1 MNIRTHYGTNDIV
14 NIFTYLLLFVIWPF
28 FAFLL
33 SLFRYNKIEA
43 KIIFVL
49 FTALYGYSMIAN
61 SEDLDLYRYLHWIEN
76 FRYDVLDWSD
86 FTVMV
91 TAVNIS
97 EGVSMDIYR
106 DVMAFFVSR
115 FTSDG
120 HIFMLF
126 LGIVFGIAYVKTLS
140 QLLSIYDNRSFW
152 GGILLFSYSFAFSLD
167 WLGGVRFGTAA
178 YVYLIG
184 ALHYITG
191 QYKKAY
197 IYFPLSFFIHFG
209 FIVGVLILLV
219 YKYLQNHTKQINI
232 LLIASFCFSSI
243 FLILSTSL
251 ASFIG
256 GRIAEVLNSYTDGR
270 FLEYASGDGVPWY
283 SRIHNMLPLLFIYLF
298 IFILNK
304 RHSFKE
310 TNISFNAFIFL
321 ISSLIVVN
329 FFSFSPIFSER
340 FVVLSFALFYIY
352 LYSLYVNN
360 EHNGKLSKYI
370 LYSFACYTLHI
381 VNALRY
387 IFEYTTPSFYS
398 PLLLNV
404 ITSQETMTMW
414 YYLFGS

>member
-1 MNIRTHYGTNDIV
+1 MNLRTHYGTNDII
-14 NIFTYLLLFVIWPF
+14 NIFACLLLFVIWPF

-33 SLFRYNKIEA
+33 SLFRYNKIES

-49 FTALYGYSMIAN
+49 FTALYGYSMIAT
-61 SEDLDLYRYLHWIEN
+61 SEELDLYRYLHWIEN

-86 FTVMV
+86 FAVMV
-91 TAVNIS
+91 TAVNMS

-126 LGIVFGIAYVKTLS
+126 FGIIFGIAYVKTLS
-140 QLLSIYDNRSFW
+140 LLLSIYNNRSFW

-184 ALHYITG
+184 ALYYLTG
-191 QYKKAY
+191 RHKKAY
-197 IYFPLSFFIHFG
+197 IYLLLSFSIHFG

-251 ASFIG
+251 ASLIG
-256 GRIAEVLNSYTDGR
+256 GRIAEVLNNYTDEG
-270 FLEYASGDGVPWY
+270 FLEYASGEGVPWY
-283 SRIHNMLPLLFIYLF
+283 SRIHNTLPLFFIYIF

-310 TNISFNAFIFL
+310 TGVSFNAFVFMT
-321 ISSLIVVN
+321 SSLIVVN
-329 FFSFSPIFSER
+329 LFSFSPIFSQR
-340 FVVLSFALFYIY
+340 FVVLSLALFYVY
-352 LYSLYVNN
+352 LYFLYTNN
-360 EHNGKLSKYI
+360 EHDSRLKKYI
-370 LYSFACYTLHI
+370 LYSFACYAFHI

-398 PLLLNV
+398 PLLANV

-414 YYLFGS
+414 SYLFGS

>member
-1 MNIRTHYGTNDIV
+1 M
-14 NIFTYLLLFVIWPF
+14 
-28 FAFLL
+28 
-33 SLFRYNKIEA
+33 
-43 KIIFVL
+43 
-49 FTALYGYSMIAN
+49 
-61 SEDLDLYRYLHWIEN
+61 
-76 FRYDVLDWSD
+76 
-86 FTVMV
+86 
-91 TAVNIS
+91 
-97 EGVSMDIYR
+97 
-106 DVMAFFVSR
+106 
-115 FTSDG
+115 
-120 HIFMLF
+120 
-126 LGIVFGIAYVKTLS
+126 
-140 QLLSIYDNRSFW
+140 
-152 GGILLFSYSFAFSLD
+152 
-167 WLGGVRFGTAA
+167 
-178 YVYLIG
+178 
-184 ALHYITG
+184 
-191 QYKKAY
+191 
-197 IYFPLSFFIHFG
+197 
-209 FIVGVLILLV
+209 
-219 YKYLQNHTKQINI
+219 
-232 LLIASFCFSSI
+232 LIASFCFSFI

-256 GRIAEVLNSYTDGR
+256 GRIAEVLNSYTDER